1 MTDLNIAI
9 TKEDIEK
16 DDIPL
21 PDIFKSDIKLKII
34 ALPTITTIPLYSKD
48 ISDSIKKIEN
58 AFYDYYIFLSANSV
72 NIFFKIIKK
81 EKNYNNIIKAI
92 QRSSKNNYNNIIA
105 IGPKTKKEIEKYNL
119 KAYLSSAAAASTNY
133 SNSNIILDANTKTT
147 DYSLNSIM
155 EFLENLDKS
164 NENEKIK
171 ILIPRSTESQKSNNL
186 ITKKYTNLILD
197 QVFFYETIEFNK
209 IIESNEWKKFKNL
222 VEQKELK
229 YIIFTSP
236 STVRAFFKIIANN
249 IYLIEEEKEKEKEN
263 RLNILFSTNKN
274 EQELIN
280 DLGIKLII
288 SIGPK
293 TSEELKKRDIVYL
306 ESAEHTIN
314 GALKCLLKSI

>member
-9 TKEDIEK
+9 TKEGIEK

-48 ISDSIKKIEN
+48 ILDSIKKIEN

-249 IYLIEEEKEKEKEN
+249 IYLSEEEKEKEKEN
-263 RLNILFSTNKN
+263 RLNILLSTNKN

>member
-1 MTDLNIAI
+1 LINLNIAI
-9 TKEDIEK
+9 TREYIEEN
-16 DDIPL
+16 DIPL
-21 PDIFKSDIKLKII
+21 PDIHNFNIKLNII

-48 ISDSIKKIEN
+48 ISDSIKKIESG
-58 AFYDYYIFLSANSV
+58 FYDYYIFLSANSV

-81 EKNYNNIIKAI
+81 EKDHDNIIKALY
-92 QRSSKNNYNNIIA
+92 RSNKKKSNNIIA

-119 KAYLSSAAAASTNY
+119 KAYLYSTAAIAASPNY
-133 SNSNIILDANTKTT
+133 GNNNNILDSDTKTT
-147 DYSLNSIM
+147 DYSLNSIV
-155 EFLENLDKS
+155 EFLDNLDKS
-164 NENEKIK
+164 NAIEKIK

-186 ITKKYTNLILD
+186 ITKKYANLILD
-197 QVFFYETIEFNK
+197 QVFFYQTIEFNK
-209 IIESNEWKKFKNL
+209 IKESNEWKKFKNL
-222 VEQKELK
+222 VEKKELK

-249 IYLIEEEKEKEKEN
+249 VYLREEEEEN
-263 RLNILFSTNKN
+263 KSSLLLPTNKN

-280 DLGIKLII
+280 FLGIKLII

-306 ESAEHTIN
+306 ESAEHTIK